1 MEEKWVIEENK
12 STTTSIKK
20 KAAEADLT
28 VETAKVD
35 EDEQS
40 SLDLLAI
47 DSDTIEDTHESAE
60 EIADYASF
68 LASYNALMAERLA
81 KARSASTEKTEKE
94 DNPEESE
101 TAKDAPKET
110 NAEESVEQDSE
121 PENGDT
127 VDETPEDEEVEI
139 IVKEDIEF
147 HKEIVS
153 KSERGNAEDHIVL
166 VAKHE
171 ESEPADDETESVAE
185 AQTNE
190 NTESGNTEHSFSY
203 EEYEKEA
210 QLAPETLEYDPNQ
223 ISMVIGEEQKEE
235 PTDPS
240 RYDEKHPRIVDHA
253 FDFIEMLV
261 ITLMAAIVITSLF
274 FRFSFVDGH
283 SMDRTLSDGDT
294 LIISNLFYTPDYGDI
309 VVIEYENNIH
319 EVKPLIKR
327 VIGLPGDVIK
337 VTAEGDVYRNGEL
350 LNEEKYVY
358 LDGPLFATLKGE
370 WKVGEGEVFVMGDH
384 RNDSMDSREIGP
396 IKIDKIIGQA
406 VFRLF
411 PLSDFGKID

>member
-12 STTTSIKK
+12 STTSIKK
-20 KAAEADLT
+20 KAAESDLT
-28 VETAKVD
+28 DETAKV
-35 EDEQS
+35 EEEQL
-40 SLDLLAI
+40 SLDLLAL

-81 KARSASTEKTEKE
+81 KARSASTEETHEEKQ
-94 DNPEESE
+94 PEESKAAE
-101 TAKDAPKET
+101 DAPKEEAT
-110 NAEESVEQDSE
+110 EEIVEEASE
-121 PENGDT
+121 PIDDDHS
-127 VDETPEDEEVEI
+127 DEAPQDEEVEI

-171 ESEPADDETESVAE
+171 ESAQDDEQTESVSEAE
-185 AQTNE
+185 AAETA
-190 NTESGNTEHSFSY
+190 ESEDSEHSFSY

-223 ISMVIGEEQKEE
+223 ISMVIGEEEKEE
-235 PTDPS
+235 PADPS

-283 SMDRTLSDGDT
+283 SMDRTLNDGDT

-337 VTAEGDVYRNGEL
+337 ITAEGDVYRNGEL